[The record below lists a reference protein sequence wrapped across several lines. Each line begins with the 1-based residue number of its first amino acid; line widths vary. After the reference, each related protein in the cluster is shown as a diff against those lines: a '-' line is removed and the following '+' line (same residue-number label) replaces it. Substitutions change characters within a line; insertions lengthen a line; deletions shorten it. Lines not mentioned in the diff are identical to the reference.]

1 MQKRLLYTVL
11 YFCLT
16 AFVLTGCA
24 EADKEPVMT
33 ETVQETVSEPVKPV
47 VEDTKEEEPAPESIA
62 ENTDSESADDSAEDV
77 ADAEES
83 IEDEEPEPEIDDK
96 DTEFDANL
104 NEYLSYI
111 DSLTYDFESHG
122 KYKVCYFADD
132 INEDGFPEVF
142 QYRYRDITADF
153 REAEFRSYNVSIVW
167 NEKQSRYVY
176 CANGHMFMVA
186 NYILMSASFGS
197 PEIDLSY
204 TKGEENILY
213 SGAVTSDRDGTE
225 VTFKELQVFRDAEML
240 FGGSAKMTRVPAA
253 NDQWGVN
260 YLIFDASYRTY
271 GDEEHFNNFDSDSTY
286 ETIIRFGTDELWSTW
301 QEAVEHL
308 GEMP

>member
-11 YFCLT
+11 CFCLT

-47 VEDTKEEEPAPESIA
+47 VEDTKEEEPAPESIE
-62 ENTDSESADDSAEDV
+62 ENTDSELADDNTEDV

-83 IEDEEPEPEIDDK
+83 IEDEEPEPEVDDK

-104 NEYLSYI
+104 NEYLDSVDSTSYN
-111 DSLTYDFESHG
+111 FEDHG
-122 KYKVCYFADD
+122 RYNVCYYADD
-132 INEDGFPEVF
+132 INEDGFPEIF
-142 QYRYRDITADF
+142 QYRYRDITADY
-153 REAEFRSYNVSIVW
+153 READLVSYNMLKGW
-167 NEKQSRYVY
+167 NDEKRRYVY
-176 CANGHMFMVA
+176 FAVA
-186 NYILMSASFGS
+186 NTFRVEESHLMSASFGS
-197 PEIDLSY
+197 SEIDLSY

-213 SGAVTSDRDGTE
+213 SGAVTFGNNGKE
-225 VTFKELQVFRDAEML
+225 ITFKQLQIFRDAEML
-240 FGGSAKMTRVPAA
+240 FGGSARMEKQNLVT
-253 NDQWGVN
+253 
-260 YLIFDASYRTY
+260 YLTFDASYKNY
-271 GDEEHFNNFDSDSTY
+271 KDEEHFNNFDSGSTY
-286 ETIIRFGTDELWSTW
+286 ETTIRFGTDELWSTW